1 MARLDARRDGGSVAA
16 RLDARL
22 LAVVSASPTDP
33 AADELEIP
41 AHVPFDVHI
50 ARAGAVKADGD
61 TPGCMRMLQAALEAA
76 PPGSSGWLIPLDPL
90 LGVMDHPEL
99 SAALLGTLADRAW

>member
-1 MARLDARRDGGSVAA
+1 
-16 RLDARL
+16 
-22 LAVVSASPTDP
+22 
-33 AADELEIP
+33 
-41 AHVPFDVHI
+41 
-50 ARAGAVKADGD
+50 
-61 TPGCMRMLQAALEAA
+61 MRMLQAALEAA